1 MSVHYIW
8 YEKLYCGEK
17 AAKSKSR
24 LIHRLEKGKLEPDV
38 FVLTLPESR
47 ERNILD
53 IYRAA
58 TFKQPHFDGRDK
70 YVVGIARGRDEAMDI
85 VTKLVDGMYK
95 SGNNFNIRDYLGF
108 YESDYSDTVKGQGAF
123 SSDTEV

>member
-1 MSVHYIW
+1 MGVHYIW

-24 LIHRLEKGKLEPDV
+24 LIRRLEKGKLEPDV

-47 ERNILD
+47 DSNILD
-53 IYRAA
+53 IYRSV
-58 TFKQPHFDGRDK
+58 TLKQSHFDGKDK
-70 YVVGIARGRDEAMDI
+70 YVVGIAKGREEAMDI
-85 VTKLVDGMYK
+85 VTGLVDEMYK
-95 SGNNFNIRDYLGF
+95 SGNNFNIRTYLGF
-108 YESDYSDTVKGQGAF
+108 YESDYTDTGKGKGTI